1 MTPAGHEGGRKASG
15 RKRAIIARS
24 VSAAPRTDAA
34 AGRHEFVLKRASN
47 TRSCFHGAAGRAS
60 ASGPAPPCRLVPAG
74 CVAPLPPWGCG
85 PHAPPKESGNLPHC
99 HPLGG
104 RSSHTFFSFFK
115 KRFYLF
121 IFRERGREGERRE
134 RNISVWLP
142 LVCPLLGT
150 WPTTQAC
157 APTGDRTGD
166 PLVHRPVL
174 NPLSH
179 TSQSYT
185 LFF

>member
-1 MTPAGHEGGRKASG
+1 MTRSDACWTRGREKGEWEKTGHHRSFRQRCSPHPCGGRSPRVHAETRKQHVFLLSRGCGSG
-15 RKRAIIARS
+15 QCQWA
-24 VSAAPRTDAA
+24 
-34 AGRHEFVLKRASN
+34 
-47 TRSCFHGAAGRAS
+47 C
-60 ASGPAPPCRLVPAG
+60 PPCRLVPVG
-74 CVAPLPPWGCG
+74 RVAPLPPWGCG

-104 RSSHTFFSFFK
+104 RSSHTFLSFLK

-157 APTGDRTGD
+157 ALTGNQTGS
-166 PLVHRPVL
+166 LWFAGWH
-174 NPLSH
+174 SIH
-179 TSQSYT
+179 
-185 LFF
+185 